1 MSQQQ
6 GAPDQHTLV
15 GRSYTR
21 ARRHPW
27 VIGRI
32 QGWTLPLGPFS
43 ATQLG
48 VLVISLWLL
57 IQTASV
63 WTQFGPFSLVPVII
77 PFAATWAV
85 LAVAGWA
92 ERVITAYVEGDI
104 DTVRLAFPS
113 ISDGQLSALPTP
125 EAAPTRVSTV
135 AVEPTN
141 KAWAVT
147 VAVYPPRQ
155 DPESSA
161 VRHLQLAVYGT
172 DDSWAALTL
181 PAEVGT
187 WGPHELPDL
196 AYTSRK
202 LADSPLTE
210 AVQGWAAAYLIGD
223 GELDRYL
230 APDATHP
237 PITMAHTSVEVDGVY
252 PAQTDEDAAT
262 TPPGDGDSISVLV
275 DLTITTADGQTW
287 PMSYA
292 LELSSRSQRWEIS
305 AAATS
310 PLI

>member
-1 MSQQQ
+1 MRENQPPAEQTRSTREPWF
-6 GAPDQHTLV
+6 APHLPRSARTILV
-15 GRSYTR
+15 QLIVWIAVLSG
-21 ARRHPW
+21 PVG
-27 VIGRI
+27 VI
-32 QGWTLPLGPFS
+32 
-43 ATQLG
+43 
-48 VLVISLWLL
+48 
-57 IQTASV
+57 
-63 WTQFGPFSLVPVII
+63 TQFTWDRPPVPEAE
-77 PFAATWAV
+77 PDWSAQDSDLSA